1 MRHDV
6 LTKMYLRQYAF
17 LIRRSPRLS
26 PGTAFHFST
35 LAVSGIA
42 SLAVLAALA
51 TTLWILSLVLGRS
64 LAPWLLPNWALIV
77 FAAGIAFLPGMY
89 IDRKMA
95 ELRAVG
101 SDLIA
106 IYSSRHQRALWLL
119 TMFSIIPLAAVIG
132 FCFAALRTGS

>member
-1 MRHDV
+1 VRHDI
-6 LTKMYLRQYAF
+6 LTQMYLRQYAF
-17 LIRRSPRLS
+17 LMRCSPRLS

-51 TTLWILSLVLGRS
+51 TTLWISSLVLGRS
-64 LAPWLLPNWALIV
+64 LAPWLLPNWALIA
-77 FAAGIAFLPGMY
+77 FALAITFFPGMY

-95 ELRAVG
+95 ELRTVG

-106 IYSSRHQRALWLL
+106 VYSSSRQRALWLL
-119 TMFSIIPLAAVIG
+119 TMFSIIPLATIIG
-132 FCFAALRTGS
+132 FCFADLRTGP